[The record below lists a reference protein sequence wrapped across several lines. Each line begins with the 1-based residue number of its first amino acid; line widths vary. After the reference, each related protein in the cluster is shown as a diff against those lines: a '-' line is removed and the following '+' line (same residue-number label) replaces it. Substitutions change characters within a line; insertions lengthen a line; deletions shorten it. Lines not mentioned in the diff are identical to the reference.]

1 MKQEMAVGI
10 VVILA
15 MTVLGYFTIIMSGEI
30 IDTHAYYP
38 ASIVFKDIEGLS
50 KDDKVRINGVLSGYV
65 ADTQLLDNKVVVT
78 LKLFNHFTLYENYEI
93 MIRNETALAGKY
105 VSIDPGASVDEY
117 GKQYAVVTTRDN
129 LSGIAVSDPFTL
141 LSRLIADNRGNVNSA
156 LKNIRD
162 ITDKINSGKGTL
174 GKIINDATVHDQA
187 NGLIKE
193 LRDTIEDTRE
203 QAPITSFLR
212 AALTAF

>member
-30 IDTHAYYP
+30 IDTHTYYP
-38 ASIVFKDIEGLS
+38 ASIVFKDIEGLA

-65 ADTQLLDNKVVVT
+65 AGTQLLDNKVIVT

-105 VSIDPGASVDEY
+105 VSIDPGTPVDEN
-117 GKQYAVVTTRDN
+117 GKQYAVVTTREN

-141 LSRLIADNRGNVNSA
+141 LSRLIADNRGNVNSV

-187 NGLIKE
+187 SGLIKE
-193 LRDTIEDTRE
+193 LR
-203 QAPITSFLR
+203 
-212 AALTAF
+212 